1 MTLLTYQVFQ
11 TIADV
16 GSFQKAADLLG
27 LTPSAVSHTISSMEN
42 ELGFSVFNRSKAG
55 ISLTNY
61 GEKLLPYIN
70 GVLNSDESLQQVI
83 ADLNGL
89 NREKSRSACFPVY
102 VPAGFRKSFIL
113 FRRSM
118 KKLMWK
124 YFREPMRMFFCG

>member
-1 MTLLTYQVFQ
+1 MLTYQVFQ

-83 ADLNGL
+83 AVLNGL
-89 NREKSRSACFPVY
+89 KQGKVKSGVFYSVCTCV
-102 VPAGFRKSFIL
+102 
-113 FRRSM
+113 
-118 KKLMWK
+118 
-124 YFREPMRMFFCG
+124 